1 VTKCQYRDSKV
12 THPSPT
18 TTHLMACMTSTR
30 YLLSLRAKLHK
41 IGQIN
46 DAVQTTLI
54 ATGD

>member
-30 YLLSLRAKLHK
+30 YLLSLHAKLHK